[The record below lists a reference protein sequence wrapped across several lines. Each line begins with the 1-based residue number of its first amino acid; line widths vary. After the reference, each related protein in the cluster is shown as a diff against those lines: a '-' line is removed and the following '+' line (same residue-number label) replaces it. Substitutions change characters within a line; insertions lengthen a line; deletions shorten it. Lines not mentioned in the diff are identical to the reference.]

1 MFGNKNKNDLEELQR
16 ETAVLKEIAAEA
28 ATGGR
33 KYEAN
38 RLEIVNSQRQMIA
51 NMNQVASNYVETRQ
65 LAEQNSHAEHE
76 LCEVLLEAT
85 GRAKNSQAQ
94 YELLKEQ
101 IGNQSSHCMEL
112 VDQNKHFTSPTKRVT
127 EAVSGML
134 AQQRERMRQ
143 CDRMDDLM
151 SQLNE
156 QAVILADETQRM
168 KAGAKYTAA
177 VEQMDHRIADI
188 RSELEQL
195 RKKSEET
202 AKETQEL
209 SEQVRY
215 LVGLLKE
222 NNIAMGQLLKENQTT
237 MRMTEKFQFA
247 PDAKEVSEWRESLLG
262 MHNVEDE
269 ILKLQERN
277 RIQLED
283 IAEEVQA
290 QNKAEKEIRD
300 TLSPMF
306 TKAREYNI

>member
-1 MFGNKNKNDLEELQR
+1 MFGNKNKNDLEELQK
-16 ETAVLKEIAAEA
+16 EAAALKEIVSETAD
-28 ATGGR
+28 GSR

-38 RLEIVNSQRQMIA
+38 RLDIVNSQRQMIA
-51 NMNQVASNYVETRQ
+51 NMNQVATNYVETRQ
-65 LAEQNSHAEHE
+65 LAEQNSHAQQE
-76 LCEVLLEAT
+76 LCETVLEAT
-85 GRAKNSQAQ
+85 GRAKNTQSQ
-94 YELLKEQ
+94 YEQLAEQ
-101 IGNQSSHCMEL
+101 IRNQSVHCMEL

-134 AQQRERMRQ
+134 AQQRERIRQ
-143 CDRMDDLM
+143 CGRINDLM
-151 SQLNE
+151 VQLNE
-156 QAVILADETQRM
+156 QAVIVADETQRM
-168 KAGAKYTAA
+168 KAGPKCTAA
-177 VEQMDHRIADI
+177 MEQMDHRMADI
-188 RSELEQL
+188 KSELELMQQ
-195 RKKSEET
+195 KTEDAEKQIQET
-202 AKETQEL
+202 

-237 MRMTEKFQFA
+237 MRMMEKFQFS
-247 PDAKEVSEWRESLLG
+247 PDAKEISEWREQILG

-300 TLSPMF
+300 ILMPAF
-306 TKAREYNI
+306 TKAREYSI